1 MHTET
6 LLNPFYL
13 GEYCMKDDGS
23 DFTVFTQIK
32 ENEKESSQ
40 IIQGSF
46 SHTLNRDEE
55 RQKMDA
61 VEDILLDDFSI
72 GDDSDDAEPAVV
84 GRSMSIDSVNLRGQ
98 RGKQIMQQHTV
109 TCLESLSLKID

>member
-13 GEYCMKDDGS
+13 GDYCMKDDGS

-32 ENEKESSQ
+32 ENEKESIPGEFSQ
-40 IIQGSF
+40 
-46 SHTLNRDEE
+46 TLNRDEE

-98 RGKQIMQQHTV
+98 QGKQIMQQHTV